1 MFNLRPMLLLASN
14 KINNFIGGINMID
27 EKTVKNEAVEI
38 EEEIVVS
45 IPSDDH
51 NINSYL
57 IWG

>member
-1 MFNLRPMLLLASN
+1 MLLLASN

>member
-1 MFNLRPMLLLASN
+1 
-14 KINNFIGGINMID
+14 MID
-27 EKTVKNEAVEI
+27 EKTVKNEAVEN

>member
-1 MFNLRPMLLLASN
+1 MLLLASN

-27 EKTVKNEAVEI
+27 EKTVKNEVVEI